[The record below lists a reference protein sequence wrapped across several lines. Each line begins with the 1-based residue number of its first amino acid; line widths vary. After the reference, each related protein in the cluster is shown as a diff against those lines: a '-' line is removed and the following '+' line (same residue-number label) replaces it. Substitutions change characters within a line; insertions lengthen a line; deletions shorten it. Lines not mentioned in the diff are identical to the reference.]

1 MSDSGDEDPLW
12 AVEEDIQAIDVDSSF
27 NADDSPS
34 PVNRLPAASKVMR
47 DSYPL
52 ATRLKSLS
60 PKLNEILE
68 ISAPDDVG
76 ALPESVAGSTS
87 ATVEKINNNAMQ
99 ISDISDKLNNDDT
112 EITVTPEIL
121 KEREI
126 ALPSVR
132 LIPTSRLTAAQQKCF
147 KFPVFNEVQ
156 SAVFQDVYL
165 GTENVVVAAPTGS
178 GKTTIFELAF
188 LKTRNAVST
197 GTKPLAIYIAP
208 TKALCSEKRRDW
220 EIRLESNLNVR
231 CCEITG
237 DTGRFDV
244 VTGLIK
250 DADLIIITP
259 EKLDSITRR
268 QSWANK
274 KFYNRIGLIMLD
286 EVHILHETRGATLEV
301 VMSRIT
307 QKAPNVRVIALSAT
321 VPNIDD
327 VARWIGRRESQMAM
341 AKIYKFGEE
350 FRPVPLKK
358 HVYGIDGGGNEWSLA
373 PRLDANLFPLLLKHA
388 EGKPVLI
395 FCPTRK
401 ACQTTAAFIQKT
413 YLNAHA
419 EGQALPW
426 SSKRNVQLDL
436 KDNKIKEFT
445 NQGIAVHH
453 AGLDYSDR
461 RDIEDGFISGKIHL
475 IVSTST
481 LAVGVNLP
489 AHTVIIKGT
498 MAWHGPVLGFQE
510 YSDIEIQQMMGRAG
524 RPQFDKSGTVVVMC
538 EKTNVQKVS
547 YLTRIETLLESTH
560 DFLATVDLNNEISL
574 KTIQTLSSALEWLRR
589 QVTIF
594 RPRSRYCR
602 SFFYI
607 RIQQNP
613 SHYSLQEA
621 FEKTIDS
628 SWEEYLNQC
637 IEVSRDGVAHKPGE
651 FDLQTT
657 DEGHTMRNCMI
668 GEYHMLTRYSRIMLR
683 PITNRIFN
691 EAPSSHRY
699 KDLRIRPGEAK
710 MLNNLSKEGKVR
722 FTVKEGA
729 KTYGDKVFLLM
740 QVQFGSY
747 ILDTEKKTEST
758 SFLQTQIIIFSHA
771 ERIAKGTIAGA
782 ISILKIALSRKYG
795 NTTKAALE
803 LHRTIAGK
811 AWEDS
816 SSMFRQLDQVGE
828 MKLNIASILT
838 ANLYFDQLLAKDIL
852 QLDAFHKR
860 GLTFWRTVREQAQ
873 KMPRFI
879 VTIQAIRSERIE
891 DSTDKSHKVLVLN
904 IDVRSLGRDLL
915 QVDGFRKRKF
925 KSSSWFFSALLL
937 RDDGGYIHYT
947 RTSLETIIKAKSPS
961 LTVKV
966 ELKSRFKTII
976 GTFGEEVS
984 GCTETVNF
992 DLNLD
997 DSVWPETVT
1006 AAAEQQADLD
1016 PLSGTVVPIED
1027 DASIRL
1033 DADSSVE
1040 ILDATKEIEDD
1051 TLTNRPTG
1059 TCDRQSQLS
1068 PAPSVSLP
1076 PQAQSATDPHSDDI
1090 FETIP
1095 VHWEESNVRKMQLD
1109 RPRIANDA
1117 SCDYI
1122 EKGSGLIDWDVNEM
1136 FEGVDI
1142 VADPPLSPPLVAG
1155 EKQSTSCNRVDK
1167 FLAVTANGSRL
1178 HHRSS
1183 ERPGALHDA
1192 PSVQTAE
1199 HQDHDYN
1206 ASLPPQKRVR
1216 LDYDR
1221 SFHREESV

>member
-208 TKALCSEKRRDW
+208 TKRRDW

-327 VARWIGRRESQMAM
+327 VARWIGRRESQYELSSGIYCSSELDENGVLESEKKYTFQRMAM
-341 AKIYKFGEE
+341 AKIY
-350 FRPVPLKK
+350 KK

-498 MAWHGPVLGFQE
+498 MAWHGP
-510 YSDIEIQQMMGRAG
+510 QMMGRAG

-637 IEVSRDGVAHKPGE
+637 IEMLAILQMKEDCKLEDLLRIVSHAE
-651 FDLQTT
+651 
-657 DEGHTMRNCMI
+657 E
-668 GEYHMLTRYSRIMLR
+668 
-683 PITNRIFN
+683 
-691 EAPSSHRY
+691 Y

-771 ERIAKGTIAGA
+771 ERIAKA
-782 ISILKIALSRKYG
+782 ILKIALSRKYG

-816 SSMFRQLDQVGE
+816 SSMFRQLDQVGPAAIRALE
-828 MKLNIASILT
+828 SKKIYTS
-838 ANLYFDQLLAKDIL
+838 
-852 QLDAFHKR
+852 
-860 GLTFWRTVREQAQ
+860 E
-873 KMPRFI
+873 I
-879 VTIQAIRSERIE
+879 VVINRAIRSERIE